1 MQLLPIDLFF
11 SDAAKK
17 PYFCSSP
24 RKRRRRRRKSSPH
37 TVGDRVR
44 RVQSRLRKRGEPE
57 RGEREGREE
66 SPAVHLLCRGL
77 LRSRI
82 KSVSGALPFSSA
94 SSTSSSLL
102 HRVLLRAPI
111 YMYILLHTPRGI
123 PDGPLHDNCPSTVPR
138 LSPLV
143 ETIRPRVRVR
153 LFLQI
158 VSHYRSPERDF

>member
-1 MQLLPIDLFF
+1 MAQLLPIDLFF

-17 PYFCSSP
+17 PHFCSSP
-24 RKRRRRRRKSSPH
+24 RKRRRRKSSPH

-44 RVQSRLRKRGEPE
+44 RVQGRPKKRGEPE
-57 RGEREGREE
+57 RGEREGRGE

-82 KSVSGALPFSSA
+82 KSVSGAFPFSSA
-94 SSTSSSLL
+94 SSSLL

-143 ETIRPRVRVR
+143 ETIRPRVRAR